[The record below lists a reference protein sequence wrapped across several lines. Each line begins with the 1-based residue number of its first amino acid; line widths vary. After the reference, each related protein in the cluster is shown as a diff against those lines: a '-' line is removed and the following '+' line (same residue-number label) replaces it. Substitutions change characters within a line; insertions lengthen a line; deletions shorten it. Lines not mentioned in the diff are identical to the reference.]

1 MRIID
6 KQHDFY
12 DYLQDP
18 TDTIVF
24 DRRGSF
30 ILTKEMIIDKIVD
43 KYINYRFYVRDPKR
57 YLILQCG
64 ATYWHIRLTLTDDDN
79 DYTLELIDKW
89 KDYNKPRV
97 LIELYTYRSSYLHFS
112 NRQELLKNKFNNTI
126 SMGYFDKDK
135 VISRNVKITDNNNVK
150 NGCIEEIQTIPILTA
165 CGIANI
171 VNPVDIFTAIEEH
184 FSLLKTE
191 AERTEP
197 LGASNDDKITM
208 HGFDTKTS
216 FRGKNK

>member
-30 ILTKEMIIDKIVD
+30 LLTKEMIINKIVD
-43 KYINYRFYVRDPKR
+43 KRIDYRFYIRDPKK

-64 ATYWHIRLTLTDDDN
+64 ATYWHIRLELNDDDS
-79 DYTLELIDKW
+79 DYNLELIDKF
-89 KDYNKPRV
+89 KDYNKQRTI
-97 LIELYTYRSSYLHFS
+97 IEIYNYYSTYYFLTNRHIGSSNFTNS
-112 NRQELLKNKFNNTI
+112 IAK
-126 SMGYFDKDK
+126 GYFNKGNI
-135 VISRNVKITDNNNVK
+135 ISCNINPTENDSK
-150 NGCIEEIQTIPILTA
+150 NENSRSVPILKA
-165 CGIANI
+165 CGISNI
-171 VNPVDIFTAIEEH
+171 IDPVDIFTAIEEH

-191 AERTEP
+191 AERIEP
-197 LGASNDDKITM
+197 IGSTNNDKIIM

>member
-30 ILTKEMIIDKIVD
+30 LLTKEMIIEKIED
-43 KYINYRFYVRDPKR
+43 KYRYIWDKEDER
-57 YLILQCG
+57 YLLLQCG
-64 ATYWHIRLTLTDDDN
+64 VMYWLIEATLNKSCT
-79 DYTLELIDKW
+79 DYTLKLICKI
-89 KDYNKPRV
+89 KNYNKQRV
-97 LIELYTYRSSYLHFS
+97 LIKLTCIRAPYSLLKILKSNKKQDTIDYSSYI
-112 NRQELLKNKFNNTI
+112 NGIDKYDELCTLSYNKK
-126 SMGYFDKDK
+126 Y
-135 VISRNVKITDNNNVK
+135 TDFK
-150 NGCIEEIQTIPILTA
+150 KSYKIEEQTIPILKPS
-165 CGIANI
+165 GIGNI
-171 VNPVDIFTAIEEH
+171 IDPIDIFTAIEEY
-184 FSLLKTE
+184 FSMEKTE
-191 AERTEP
+191 SERTEP
-197 LGASNDDKITM
+197 IGATNNDKIIM